1 MDSSKRMGIQ
11 VSLFGCFTAPRNRFR
26 SHGVVSIRFAWL
38 PFGVIRIYKK
48 VQNSHF
54 KRSFWTKRDEIV
66 IG

>member
-38 PFGVIRIYKK
+38 RIYKK

-54 KRSFWTKRDEIV
+54 KRSFWTTKRDEIV
-66 IG
+66 IGW